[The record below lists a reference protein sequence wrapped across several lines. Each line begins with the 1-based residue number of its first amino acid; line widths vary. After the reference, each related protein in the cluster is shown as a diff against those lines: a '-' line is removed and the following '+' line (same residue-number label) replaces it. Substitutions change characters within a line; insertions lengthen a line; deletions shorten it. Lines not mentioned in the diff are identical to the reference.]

1 MPQITNTFLKS
12 KMNKDLDARILPNGE
27 YRDAQNLQIS
37 RSQGAEVGEFENVLG
52 NTELKYLYTGRAGST
67 YYGKIIGQFTD
78 PPNSN
83 IYIFSAGYSGDGRC
97 PRDLKVYAD
106 PCGVVDQTVI
116 QIFDA
121 AGNQLNPAT
130 IGIEV
135 GMMLWGDNWDSQ
147 PSGAGGQEVDPIVT
161 NVSGVAPNYYVTLS
175 QPVSFAATPGC
186 PGPGTPPGDTINIGY
201 TNTIHRYNVD
211 NDTLTL
217 LVRGSFL
224 NFHQDYRMYATNMI
238 EDLLFWTDN
247 RNQPR
252 RINVNLANPLDLIS
266 PIHYLNE
273 DQISVAQYYPYNT
286 PLVLHQVI
294 QECTGGNQAVAP
306 AKGYELTMTDIT
318 GIQIGD
324 IVTGFPNQGPQELWN
339 VISID
344 PGVLPAGR
352 VIIYNNFRDG
362 SAGQVPGTYAGTTV
376 NITFSNTTM
385 RNEFERKLTR
395 GFDSSIVGAATYAAY
410 TDVTFTYNYDN
421 QTSEPSAQPTPRV
434 GDYITSEE
442 AEITGS
448 GTGRIT
454 VDDKVVIQQVTSITP
469 GTSVVLQLTKSI
481 DTLVGSSAMTVSA
494 NPNYNVDF
502 TGDPDLVEKKFIRFS
517 YRFKYENN
525 EYSLAAPYTQLC
537 FIPKHDG
544 YFGGGKND
552 ALQDQVNA
560 YDSSIIEWFTNK
572 IDTVSLKIPLP
583 PDNNA
588 TAADAI
594 DSLIN
599 NYKVKEIEILYKES
613 DALST
618 KILENIQ
625 VDNTLS
631 AFVETI
637 PTGIIT
643 TNQWYYNF
651 DYKSIKPYR
660 TFPTSEQNRVWDNVP
675 LKALGQEITGN
686 RVIYG
691 NFLQKH
697 TPPNSLDY
705 EVINGNKDLDYDNY
719 AQYPNHSVKQN
730 RNYQVGWVLSDRY
743 GRASSVVLSSND
755 DKPNVNGST
764 IYIPYKNWSEVD
776 DPINDVTTYKWLG
789 NALRVKLNN
798 GITQITNN
806 TITGEPGLY
815 KSESDTT
822 CDGITIL
829 GGGNGHV
836 VGDILGF
843 GYPPG
848 PGGLGSGLTAEVVS
862 ETAGVI
868 TGLQVVD
875 RGTGYANGQT
885 LFQTSTTGGGT
896 AAVVETIVYPA
907 NPTGWQ
913 SYKLV
918 VKQQEQ
924 EYYNIYLPGYVN
936 GYPVREAVD
945 RGRVAFAVLLGD
957 NINKVPRDLNEVG
970 PLQTEFS
977 ASVRLFGRVNNPNI
991 NNLQK
996 AGAGT
1001 YYYENREYAWNTQ
1014 YFPGRINDESVT
1026 VGNVGSGGLELANS
1040 PFSNLNTSAGA
1051 FLNPTDPAAND
1062 GKVPWGRPGE
1072 YQNFYNV
1079 QQNPLA
1085 TGLKIGAEE
1094 SQPQLTQPNNPEL
1107 NTLGAK
1113 VTKDSI
1119 PAAALTTGCMYPYL
1133 AVSETEAVESQL
1145 EIFYESSTSGNLVD
1159 LNRQVISDY
1168 GGVSGTT
1175 TNFGAFLEDDAVGTN
1190 VITAFSFTDSAGNI
1204 LTLQGLPTITQV
1216 IDGNGVDVT
1225 GIFTIVETVPATY
1238 DDFDIKT
1245 NQLFWYGAE
1254 TVTKSNLFKISFQT
1268 VYDDGVNP
1276 VFVDNLNNQ
1285 ITIQLNNI
1293 APTIGGFTPAY
1304 GPDAG
1309 AEQVCSKPGGSSG
1322 YDTTTSGIWGQ
1333 FTNGKNGSA
1342 DITND
1347 TQELCYELTVTP
1359 PGGTATFSIDQSGNV
1374 TKTGGTVVNGTYTFD
1389 LTLTD
1394 AAASCVTSP
1403 GSLSVTCSYDIV
1415 VGTPPV
1421 NQVLCFGPTA
1431 QLTNSANLDTSCL
1444 LGTGY
1449 PLEVFFGA
1457 SRFVNS
1463 GIVGNAGALI
1473 GSGTQTILST
1483 IDTAIGAGP
1492 NGYGVT
1498 SSNSLN
1504 LRYYNAFNEASSFG
1518 AFPWTCGLPPVT
1530 PAFTTGELVQGV
1542 FAIEAILSK
1551 TAFASPDN
1559 TYTTNF
1565 TILYRATAAD
1575 PWQLA
1580 TAAPSSPTNPGV
1592 AVGNYN
1598 LLTVVGTGASSASL
1612 TYHFA
1617 ATGEYAVRNNGVRSV
1632 GCTACSTCARFEVN
1646 FYDATFGAT
1655 AAPCVD
1661 CVGPL

>member
-1 MPQITNTFLKS
+1 MPQIINTFLKS

-52 NTELKYLYTGRAGST
+52 NTELKYLYTGRAGSI

-106 PCGVVDQTVI
+106 PAGVTAATTI
-116 QIFDA
+116 ELFDA
-121 AGNQLNPAT
+121 AGNVINPLVA
-130 IGIEV
+130 GVQV
-135 GMMLWGDNWDSQ
+135 GMLLWGDNWNSQ

-161 NVSGVAPNYYVTLS
+161 NVTSSDITIS
-175 QPVSFAATPGC
+175 QPVTFAVVG
-186 PGPGTPPGDTINIGY
+186 PPGNIINIGF

-266 PIHYLNE
+266 PIHYINE

-294 QECTGGNQAVAP
+294 QQCTAGVQAGAP
-306 AKGYELTMTDIT
+306 AKGYDLTITDIT

-339 VISID
+339 VINIV
-344 PGVLPAGR
+344 PGIAPAGT
-352 VIIYNNFRDG
+352 VTIYNNFRDG
-362 SAGQVPGTYAGTTV
+362 SAGQVPGTYAGGNV
-376 NITFSNTTM
+376 DITFSNTTM
-385 RNEFERKLTR
+385 KNEFERKLNR
-395 GFDSSIVGAATYAAY
+395 GFDCTIAAAATYAPY
-410 TDVTFTYNYDN
+410 TDVTFSYNYDN
-421 QTSEPSAQPTPRV
+421 QPNEPSAQPTPRV

-454 VDDKVVIQQVTSITP
+454 VADEVVIQQITSITP

-481 DTLVGSSAMTVSA
+481 DTLVGGADMTVSA

-502 TGDPDLVEKKFIRFS
+502 TGDPDLIEKKFIRFS

-552 ALQDQVNA
+552 SLQDQVNS
-560 YDSSIIEWFTNK
+560 YDSSIVEWFTNK

-583 PDNNA
+583 QDNNA

-625 VDNTLS
+625 IDNTS
-631 AFVETI
+631 STFVETI
-637 PTGIIT
+637 PAGIVTI
-643 TNQWYYNF
+643 NQWYYNF

-660 TFPTSEQNRVWDNVP
+660 TFPTSEQNRVYDNVP

-755 DKPNVNGST
+755 DNPLVNGST
-764 IYIPYKNWSEVD
+764 IYIPYKSWTDVD

-798 GITQITNN
+798 GITQRTNN

-815 KSESDTT
+815 KSESDTS
-822 CDGITIL
+822 CDEVIIL
-829 GGGNGHV
+829 GGGNGHA

-848 PGGLGSGLTAEVVS
+848 NFALGSGLTVEVVS

-868 TGLQVVD
+868 TGVQIIN
-875 RGTGYANGQT
+875 RGTGYSNGQI
-885 LFQTSTTGGGT
+885 LFQTSTTGVGVS
-896 AAVVETIVYPA
+896 AVVETVVYPA

-1040 PFSNLNTSAGA
+1040 PFSNGNTSAGA
-1051 FLNPTDPAAND
+1051 FLNPTDPAATD

-1085 TGLKIGAEE
+1085 QGLKIGAEE
-1094 SQPQLTQPNNPEL
+1094 SQPQLTQPTSPEL

-1113 VTKDSI
+1113 VTTDTI

-1133 AVSETEAVESQL
+1133 SVSETEAVESQL
-1145 EIFYESSTSGNLVD
+1145 EIFYESSTSGNLID

-1175 TNFGAFLEDDAVGTN
+1175 TSLGTFLEDDTVGTN
-1190 VITAFSFTDSAGNI
+1190 IITAFSFTDSAGNI
-1204 LTLQGLPTITQV
+1204 LTLQGVPTITQV

-1225 GIFTIVETVPATY
+1225 GVFNIVETVPAAY
-1238 DDFDIKT
+1238 DDFNIQT

-1254 TVTKSNLFKISFQT
+1254 TVTKSNIFEISFQT

-1276 VFVDNLNNQ
+1276 VFIDNLNNQ
-1285 ITIQLNNI
+1285 ITIQLGNV

-1309 AEQVCSKPGGSSG
+1309 TEKACGFAGGSSG
-1322 YDTTTSGIWGQ
+1322 YDTTTSGVWGQ

-1347 TQELCYELTVTP
+1347 TQELCYELNVTS

-1374 TKTGGTVVNGTYTFD
+1374 TKTGGSVINGTYTFD

-1403 GSLSVTCSYDIV
+1403 GSLSVACSYDIV

-1421 NQVLCFGPTA
+1421 NQVLCFGPSPA
-1431 QLTNSANLDTSCL
+1431 MAALDTSCL
-1444 LGTGY
+1444 IGTGY

-1457 SRFVNS
+1457 NVNVNS
-1463 GIVGNAGALI
+1463 GIVGSAGPII

-1483 IDTAIGAGP
+1483 IDTAVGAGP
-1492 NGYGVT
+1492 NGYGPT

-1504 LRYYNAFNEASSFG
+1504 LRYYNAYNEALSANPGTTKFG
-1518 AFPWTCGLPPVT
+1518 CGLPPVV
-1530 PAFTTGELVQGV
+1530 PSFTTGELVQGV
-1542 FAIEAILSK
+1542 FVIQAILEK
-1551 TAFASPDN
+1551 QAFASPDN
-1559 TYTTNF
+1559 TYQTNF

-1598 LLTVVGTGASSASL
+1598 LLNVLGTGASSASL

-1617 ATGEYAVRNNGVRSV
+1617 ATGEYAVRNNGIRTV

>member
-52 NTELKYLYTGRAGST
+52 NNELKYFYTGRAGST

-106 PCGVVDQTVI
+106 PAGVTAATTI
-116 QIFDA
+116 ELFDA
-121 AGNQLNPAT
+121 AGNVINPLIA
-130 IGIEV
+130 GVQV
-135 GMMLWGDNWDSQ
+135 GTLLWGDNWNSQ

-161 NVSGVAPNYYVTLS
+161 NVTSSDITIS
-175 QPVSFAATPGC
+175 QPVTFAAVG
-186 PGPGTPPGDTINIGY
+186 PPGNIINIGY

-266 PIHYLNE
+266 PIHYINE

-294 QECTGGNQAVAP
+294 QQCTGGAQAVAP
-306 AKGYELTMTDIT
+306 AKGYDLTITDIT

-339 VISID
+339 VINIV
-344 PGVLPAGR
+344 GNV
-352 VIIYNNFRDG
+352 VTIYNNFRDG
-362 SAGQVPGTYAGTTV
+362 SAGQVPGTYAGGNV
-376 NITFSNTTM
+376 DITFSNTTM
-385 RNEFERKLTR
+385 KNEFERKLNR
-395 GFDSSIVGAATYAAY
+395 GFDCTIAAAATYAPY
-410 TDVTFTYNYDN
+410 TDITFSYNYDN
-421 QTSEPSAQPTPRV
+421 QPNEPSAQPTPRV

-448 GTGRIT
+448 GSGRIT
-454 VDDKVVIQQVTSITP
+454 VADEVVIQQVTTITP

-481 DTLVGSSAMTVSA
+481 DTLVGGADMTVSA

-560 YDSSIIEWFTNK
+560 YDSSIVEWFTNK

-583 PDNNA
+583 QDNNA
-588 TAADAI
+588 SAADAI

-625 VDNTLS
+625 IDNTS
-631 AFVETI
+631 STFVETI
-637 PTGIIT
+637 PAGIIT

-660 TFPTSEQNRVWDNVP
+660 TFPTSEQNRVYDNVP

-755 DKPNVNGST
+755 DNPIVNGST
-764 IYIPYKNWSEVD
+764 IYIPYKSWVDVD

-798 GITQITNN
+798 GITQQTNN

-815 KSESDTT
+815 KSESDTS
-822 CDGITIL
+822 CDEVIIL
-829 GGGNGHV
+829 GGGNGHA

-848 PGGLGSGLTAEVVS
+848 NFALGSGLTVEVVS
-862 ETAGVI
+862 ETGGVI
-868 TGLQVVD
+868 TGVQIIN
-875 RGTGYANGQT
+875 RGTGYSNDQL
-885 LFQTSTTGGGT
+885 LFQTSTTGAGVS
-896 AAVVETIVYPA
+896 AVVETVVYPA

-936 GYPVREAVD
+936 GYPVREGVD

-1040 PFSNLNTSAGA
+1040 PFSNGNTSAGA
-1051 FLNPTDPAAND
+1051 FLNPTDPAATD

-1085 TGLKIGAEE
+1085 QGLKIGAEE
-1094 SQPQLTQPNNPEL
+1094 SQPQLTQPTSPEL
-1107 NTLGAK
+1107 NTLGAR
-1113 VTKDSI
+1113 VTSEII
-1119 PAAALTTGCMYPYL
+1119 PSPINRIGCMYPYL

-1145 EIFYESSTSGNLVD
+1145 EIFYESSTSGNLID

-1175 TNFGAFLEDDAVGTN
+1175 TNLGAFLEDDTVGTN
-1190 VITAFSFTDSAGNI
+1190 IITAFSFTDSAGNI
-1204 LTLQGLPTITQV
+1204 LTLQGVPTITQV

-1225 GIFTIVETVPATY
+1225 GIFNIIETVPTVY
-1238 DDFDIKT
+1238 DDFNIQT

-1254 TVTKSNLFKISFQT
+1254 TVTKSNIFEISFQT

-1276 VFVDNLNNQ
+1276 VFIDNLNNQ
-1285 ITIQLNNI
+1285 IRIQLGNV

-1309 AEQVCSKPGGSSG
+1309 TEKACGFAGGSSG
-1322 YDTTTSGIWGQ
+1322 YDTTTSGVWGQ
-1333 FTNGKNGSA
+1333 FTNGKNGSV

-1347 TQELCYELTVTP
+1347 TQELCYELNVTS
-1359 PGGTATFSIDQSGNV
+1359 PGASTATFSIDQSGNV
-1374 TKTGGTVVNGTYTFD
+1374 TKTGGSVVNGTYTFD

-1403 GSLSVTCSYDIV
+1403 GSLSVSCSYDIV

-1421 NQVLCFGPTA
+1421 NQVLCFGPTS
-1431 QLTNSANLDTSCL
+1431 QLTNTSNLDTSCL
-1444 LGTGY
+1444 SGTGE

-1463 GIVGNAGALI
+1463 GIVGNAGATI

-1483 IDTAIGAGP
+1483 IDTAVGSGP
-1492 NGYGVT
+1492 NGYGLT
-1498 SSNSLN
+1498 SSNGLN
-1504 LRYYNAFNEASSFG
+1504 VRYYNAYNEASSFG
-1518 AFPWTCGLPPVT
+1518 AFPHTCGLPPVT
-1530 PAFTTGELVQGV
+1530 QAFTTGELVQGV

-1565 TILYRATAAD
+1565 TILYRPTSAD

-1580 TAAPSSPTNPGV
+1580 TADASSPTNPGV

-1598 LLTVVGTGASSASL
+1598 LLTVLGTGASSASL
-1612 TYHFA
+1612 TYYFA
-1617 ATGEYAVRNNGVRSV
+1617 AVGEYAVRNNGVRSV

-1655 AAPCVD
+1655 AAPCID

>member
-52 NTELKYLYTGRAGST
+52 NNELKYFYTGRAGST

-106 PCGVVDQTVI
+106 PAGVTAATTI
-116 QIFDA
+116 ELFDA
-121 AGNQLNPAT
+121 AGNVINPLIA
-130 IGIEV
+130 GVQV
-135 GMMLWGDNWDSQ
+135 GTLLWGDNWNSQ

-161 NVSGVAPNYYVTLS
+161 NVTSSDITIS
-175 QPVSFAATPGC
+175 QPVTFAAVG
-186 PGPGTPPGDTINIGY
+186 PPGNIINIGY

-266 PIHYLNE
+266 PIHYINE

-294 QECTGGNQAVAP
+294 QQCTGGAQAVAP
-306 AKGYELTMTDIT
+306 AKGYDLTITDIT

-339 VISID
+339 VINIV
-344 PGVLPAGR
+344 GNV
-352 VIIYNNFRDG
+352 VTIYNNFRDG
-362 SAGQVPGTYAGTTV
+362 SAGQVPGTYAGGNV
-376 NITFSNTTM
+376 DITFSNTTM
-385 RNEFERKLTR
+385 KNEFERKLNR
-395 GFDSSIVGAATYAAY
+395 GFDCTIAAAATYAPY
-410 TDVTFTYNYDN
+410 TDITFSYNYDN
-421 QTSEPSAQPTPRV
+421 QPNEPSAQPTPRV

-448 GTGRIT
+448 GSGRIT
-454 VDDKVVIQQVTSITP
+454 VADEVVIQQVTTITP

-481 DTLVGSSAMTVSA
+481 DTLVGGADMTVSA

-560 YDSSIIEWFTNK
+560 YDSSIVEWFTNK

-583 PDNNA
+583 QDNNA
-588 TAADAI
+588 SAADAI

-625 VDNTLS
+625 IDNTS
-631 AFVETI
+631 STFVETI
-637 PTGIIT
+637 PAGIIT

-660 TFPTSEQNRVWDNVP
+660 TFPTSEQNRVYDNVP

-755 DKPNVNGST
+755 DNPIVNGST
-764 IYIPYKNWSEVD
+764 IYIPYKSWVDVD

-798 GITQITNN
+798 GITQQTNN

-815 KSESDTT
+815 KSESDTS
-822 CDGITIL
+822 CDEVIIL
-829 GGGNGHV
+829 GGGNGHA

-848 PGGLGSGLTAEVVS
+848 NFALGSGLTVEVVS
-862 ETAGVI
+862 ETGGVI
-868 TGLQVVD
+868 TGVQIIN
-875 RGTGYANGQT
+875 RGTGYSNDQL
-885 LFQTSTTGGGT
+885 LFQTSTTGAGVS
-896 AAVVETIVYPA
+896 AVVETVVYPA

-936 GYPVREAVD
+936 GYPVREGVD

-1040 PFSNLNTSAGA
+1040 PFSNGNTSAGA
-1051 FLNPTDPAAND
+1051 FLNPTDPAATD

-1085 TGLKIGAEE
+1085 QGLKIGAEE
-1094 SQPQLTQPNNPEL
+1094 SQPQLTQPTSPEL
-1107 NTLGAK
+1107 NTLGAR
-1113 VTKDSI
+1113 VTSEII
-1119 PAAALTTGCMYPYL
+1119 PSPTNRIGCMYPYL

-1145 EIFYESSTSGNLVD
+1145 EIFYESSTSGNLID

-1175 TNFGAFLEDDAVGTN
+1175 TNLGAFLEDDTVGTN
-1190 VITAFSFTDSAGNI
+1190 IITAFSFTDSAGNI
-1204 LTLQGLPTITQV
+1204 LTLQGVPTITQV

-1225 GIFTIVETVPATY
+1225 GIFNIIETVPTVY
-1238 DDFDIKT
+1238 DDFNIQT

-1254 TVTKSNLFKISFQT
+1254 TVTKSNIFEISFQT

-1276 VFVDNLNNQ
+1276 VFIDNLNNQ
-1285 ITIQLNNI
+1285 IRIQLGNV

-1309 AEQVCSKPGGSSG
+1309 TEKACGFAGGSSG
-1322 YDTTTSGIWGQ
+1322 YDTTTSGVWGQ
-1333 FTNGKNGSA
+1333 FTNGKNGSV

-1347 TQELCYELTVTP
+1347 TQELCYELNVTS
-1359 PGGTATFSIDQSGNV
+1359 PGASTATFSIDQSGNV
-1374 TKTGGTVVNGTYTFD
+1374 TKTGGSVVNGTYTFD

-1403 GSLSVTCSYDIV
+1403 GSLSVSCSYDIV

-1421 NQVLCFGPTA
+1421 NQVLCFGPTS
-1431 QLTNSANLDTSCL
+1431 QLTNTSNLDTSCL
-1444 LGTGY
+1444 SGTGE

-1463 GIVGNAGALI
+1463 GIVGNAGATI

-1483 IDTAIGAGP
+1483 IDTAVGSGP
-1492 NGYGVT
+1492 NGYGLT
-1498 SSNSLN
+1498 SSNGLN
-1504 LRYYNAFNEASSFG
+1504 VRYYNAYNEASSFG
-1518 AFPWTCGLPPVT
+1518 AFPHTCGLPPVT
-1530 PAFTTGELVQGV
+1530 QAFTTGELVQGV

-1565 TILYRATAAD
+1565 TILYRPTSAD

-1580 TAAPSSPTNPGV
+1580 TADASSPTNPGV

-1598 LLTVVGTGASSASL
+1598 LLTVLGTGASSASL
-1612 TYHFA
+1612 TYYFA
-1617 ATGEYAVRNNGVRSV
+1617 AVGEYAVRNNGVRSV

-1655 AAPCVD
+1655 AAPCID

>member
-52 NTELKYLYTGRAGST
+52 NNELKYFYTGRAGST

-106 PCGVVDQTVI
+106 PAGVTAATTI
-116 QIFDA
+116 ELFDA
-121 AGNQLNPAT
+121 AGNVINPLIA
-130 IGIEV
+130 GVQV
-135 GMMLWGDNWDSQ
+135 GTLLWGDNWNSQ

-161 NVSGVAPNYYVTLS
+161 NVTSSDITIS
-175 QPVSFAATPGC
+175 QPVTFAAVG
-186 PGPGTPPGDTINIGY
+186 PPGNIINIGY

-266 PIHYLNE
+266 PIHYINE

-294 QECTGGNQAVAP
+294 QQCTGGAQAVAP
-306 AKGYELTMTDIT
+306 AKGYDLTITDIT

-339 VISID
+339 VINIV
-344 PGVLPAGR
+344 GNV
-352 VIIYNNFRDG
+352 VTIYNNFRDG
-362 SAGQVPGTYAGTTV
+362 SAGQVPGTYAGGNV
-376 NITFSNTTM
+376 DITFSNTTM
-385 RNEFERKLTR
+385 KNEFERKLNR
-395 GFDSSIVGAATYAAY
+395 GFDCTIAAAATYAPY
-410 TDVTFTYNYDN
+410 TDITFSYNYDN
-421 QTSEPSAQPTPRV
+421 QPNEPSAQPTPRV

-448 GTGRIT
+448 GSGRIT
-454 VDDKVVIQQVTSITP
+454 VADEVVIQQVTTITP

-481 DTLVGSSAMTVSA
+481 DTLVGGADMTVSA

-560 YDSSIIEWFTNK
+560 YDSSIVEWFTNK

-583 PDNNA
+583 QDNNA
-588 TAADAI
+588 SAADAI

-625 VDNTLS
+625 IDNTS
-631 AFVETI
+631 STFVETI
-637 PTGIIT
+637 PAGIIT

-660 TFPTSEQNRVWDNVP
+660 TFPTSEQNRVYDNVP

-755 DKPNVNGST
+755 DNPIVNGST
-764 IYIPYKNWSEVD
+764 IYIPYKSWVDVD

-798 GITQITNN
+798 GITQQTNN

-815 KSESDTT
+815 KSESDTS
-822 CDGITIL
+822 CDEVIIL
-829 GGGNGHV
+829 GGGNGHA

-848 PGGLGSGLTAEVVS
+848 NFALGSGLTVEVVS
-862 ETAGVI
+862 ETGGVI
-868 TGLQVVD
+868 TGVQIIN
-875 RGTGYANGQT
+875 RGTGYSNDQL
-885 LFQTSTTGGGT
+885 LFQTSTTGAGVS
-896 AAVVETIVYPA
+896 AVVETVVYPA

-936 GYPVREAVD
+936 GYPVREGVD

-1040 PFSNLNTSAGA
+1040 PFSNGNTSAGA
-1051 FLNPTDPAAND
+1051 FLNPTDPAATD

-1085 TGLKIGAEE
+1085 QGLKIGAEE
-1094 SQPQLTQPNNPEL
+1094 SQPQLTQPTSPEL
-1107 NTLGAK
+1107 NTLGAR
-1113 VTKDSI
+1113 VTSEII
-1119 PAAALTTGCMYPYL
+1119 PSPINRIGCMYPYL

-1145 EIFYESSTSGNLVD
+1145 EIFYESSTSGNLID

-1175 TNFGAFLEDDAVGTN
+1175 TNLGAFLEDDTVGTN
-1190 VITAFSFTDSAGNI
+1190 IITAFSFTDSAGNI
-1204 LTLQGLPTITQV
+1204 LTLQGVPTITQV

-1225 GIFTIVETVPATY
+1225 GIFNIIETVPTVY
-1238 DDFDIKT
+1238 DDFNIQT

-1254 TVTKSNLFKISFQT
+1254 TVTKSNIFEISFQT

-1276 VFVDNLNNQ
+1276 VFIDNLNNQ
-1285 ITIQLNNI
+1285 IRIQLGNV

-1309 AEQVCSKPGGSSG
+1309 TEKACGFAGGSSG
-1322 YDTTTSGIWGQ
+1322 YDTTTSGVWGQ
-1333 FTNGKNGSA
+1333 FTNGKNGSV

-1347 TQELCYELTVTP
+1347 TQELCYELNVTS
-1359 PGGTATFSIDQSGNV
+1359 PGASTATFSIDQSGNV
-1374 TKTGGTVVNGTYTFD
+1374 TKTGGSVVNGTYTFD

-1403 GSLSVTCSYDIV
+1403 GSLSVSCSYDIV

-1421 NQVLCFGPTA
+1421 NQVLCFGPTS
-1431 QLTNSANLDTSCL
+1431 QLTNPANLDTSCL
-1444 LGTGY
+1444 SGTGE

-1463 GIVGNAGALI
+1463 GIVGNAGATI

-1483 IDTAIGAGP
+1483 IDTAVGSGP
-1492 NGYGVT
+1492 NGYGLT
-1498 SSNSLN
+1498 SSNGLN
-1504 LRYYNAFNEASSFG
+1504 VRYYNAYNEASSFG
-1518 AFPWTCGLPPVT
+1518 AFPHTCGLPPVT
-1530 PAFTTGELVQGV
+1530 QAFTTGELVQGV

-1565 TILYRATAAD
+1565 TILYRPTSAD

-1580 TAAPSSPTNPGV
+1580 TADASSPTNPGV

-1598 LLTVVGTGASSASL
+1598 LLTVLGTGASSASL
-1612 TYHFA
+1612 TYYFA
-1617 ATGEYAVRNNGVRSV
+1617 AVGEYAVRNNGVRSV

-1655 AAPCVD
+1655 AAPCID